1 MSTTTDDDNGGI
13 PTVVQRALGMRNLT
27 THQNYCNDGASTTIA
42 NNNVIICGLEG
53 LLLPR
58 YLALRSGGCTIQQ
71 YNNSSYDMLI
81 RAKNEEQ
88 QYRVSG
94 HKKQKVD
101 TSKSISNRP
110 RKRKRRSDHRGGES
124 CDHNTNGNDTVRGGG
139 GNDSD
144 IDMQSPE
151 SDAPSKSK
159 RRKRRRR
166 GKSGGQSNNNT
177 NNSIKDDWIHYQMMA
192 RIIVAPFTSS
202 LITTMNK
209 CKQIEKQNQKSS
221 HDVSSDSHDV
231 DNTTQVPNSTISN
244 AAEKLT
250 DSVSAVKNV
259 YQKNSVNSTHSKRN
273 NNLLLALS
281 SPQESL
287 ATIVDGAVC
296 TLVRR
301 THRHRSTTK
310 PSTMFKGIRN
320 NNVGKK
326 NEKQKIVYRRR
337 PRQKSKKGD
346 TSMATTSASTM
357 NTNNSNNN
365 WLLEQNLL
373 STGYTLGS
381 GETYSSSHNN
391 LISNSNNNQNQLLRG
406 CPNMAPGIHCL
417 HPNTLTSYAR
427 SSSLM
432 KALHSL
438 IGDDALREM
447 LVNAVILVP
456 AISSIA
462 TEDSEGEQQSVFDRG
477 NYFQLCGPPLNKLAK
492 KFDEMSSSVV
502 VAATNGNR
510 KRKRNDTVDDDIPAV
525 TDTKQNKKQT
535 TQNEDDQWNPN
546 KPIPRGNLFYCDF
559 YNKHVGLSPNHL
571 LNQSDEDVP
580 SSSEASTAKSNN
592 NMDVNVKL
600 LNSMVRIWPGRRPH
614 QPNES
619 SKVAINGNKRRGR
632 WRRLRESG
640 ISMCQE
646 MRRRHKQCDYAR
658 LLERHCPLPTDTSIA
673 ASVNNDTKTAL
684 SHYVTL
690 HTPVDNVG
698 SFLEAVLGSAFP
710 NSFWGSINNFHQ
722 VVQTVRV
729 FVHLGRTEQ
738 LPEKAIVDGI
748 RVLDMTWLLPNTS
761 NSNKGSSA
769 KSNQKRRKLSR
780 SEHESTSVLVRN
792 VMRWLYKQI
801 IIPLLRSTFYIT
813 ETEFTG
819 SRVLYYRRPI
829 WSRIKSLSM
838 KILLKQQYREMNV
851 AKVQKLL
858 SNHNV
863 GCPPAPLRL
872 LPKKTGIRA
881 IAMLSKSCETDAT
894 MAMNQQ
900 QLAPPNKILQST
912 FHALKYEHE
921 KKPTLFGAG
930 VLGLTEIFPSFCTF
944 VEALKQRR
952 LNNNNGSIT
961 TNSRHHGQDSQL
973 YFASADIKHCYDN
986 INQKHLLKLMKS
998 VIEEDVYMT
1007 KNNFILHS
1015 KDNKSSLRCRW
1026 KKNTFSTDQFSSFLA
1041 TSNALVDKC
1050 FNSILVDGVHCSME
1064 KKETITGLLRDHI
1077 FGQVVV
1083 ANGNHG
1089 QRYLLQRNGIPQV
1102 SYICTFCQCLILSPL
1117 AFAHTSYLSNT
1128 INREVFYHQCFAIY
1142 TLATLRG
1149 IY

>member
-1 MSTTTDDDNGGI
+1 MSTTTDDDDGGI
-13 PTVVQRALGMRNLT
+13 PTVVQRALGMQNLT
-27 THQNYCNDGASTTIA
+27 SHQNYRNDGASTIA
-42 NNNVIICGLEG
+42 NNNEVMCGLEG
-53 LLLPR
+53 FLLPR
-58 YLALRSGGCTIQQ
+58 YLALRSGSCNVQQ
-71 YNNSSYDMLI
+71 NYAYDMLI
-81 RAKNEEQ
+81 RAKNEELQ
-88 QYRVSG
+88 HRVG
-94 HKKQKVD
+94 GYKQQKVNA
-101 TSKSISNRP
+101 SKSGSKRP
-110 RKRKRRSDHRGGES
+110 RKRKRKADHRDISDEK
-124 CDHNTNGNDTVRGGG
+124 NTNGDNTVRGGG
-139 GNDSD
+139 ADND
-144 IDMQSPE
+144 IDMQSQSTE
-151 SDAPSKSK
+151 SDPPTKSK
-159 RRKRRRR
+159 RHKRRRR
-166 GKSGGQSNNNT
+166 RKRSSKQSNNTT
-177 NNSIKDDWIHYQMMA
+177 NNSNKDDWLHYQMMA
-192 RIIVAPFTSS
+192 RIIIAPFTSS

-221 HDVSSDSHDV
+221 HHVYDAKHTIPTNAHQAMPSSITSNAVEKVSDSSSV
-231 DNTTQVPNSTISN
+231 KNIYQKSNST
-244 AAEKLT
+244 
-250 DSVSAVKNV
+250 
-259 YQKNSVNSTHSKRN
+259 NSIHSKSN
-273 NNLLLALS
+273 NNLLLTLS

-301 THRHRSTTK
+301 THRHRSTK
-310 PSTMFKGIRN
+310 SSTMFKGRN
-320 NNVGKK
+320 NSVGKK
-326 NEKQKIVYRRR
+326 NKKQKIVYRRR
-337 PRQKSKKGD
+337 QRQKSKKGD
-346 TSMATTSASTM
+346 TQVGTTSSTTM
-357 NTNNSNNN
+357 NNNNKDTNNN

-391 LISNSNNNQNQLLRG
+391 NLSNSNTNQNNQLLRG

-427 SSSLM
+427 SSALM
-432 KALHSL
+432 KVLHTL

-447 LVNAVILVP
+447 LLNAVILVP
-456 AISSIA
+456 AISSTA
-462 TEDSEGEQQSVFDRG
+462 TANSEGEQQSVFDRG

-492 KFDEMSSSVV
+492 KFDLMSNSVEAAASTSS
-502 VAATNGNR
+502 ASR
-510 KRKRNDTVDDDIPAV
+510 KRKRNDTADDGPNDV
-525 TDTKQNKKQT
+525 DTKHKKKQT
-535 TQNEDDQWNPN
+535 TTTHRDEERWDPN
-546 KPIPRGNLFYCDF
+546 RPIPRGNLFYCDF

-571 LNQSDEDVP
+571 LNQSDDDV
-580 SSSEASTAKSNN
+580 SLAGSTTTKSHN

-614 QPNES
+614 HSNES
-619 SKVAINGNKRRGR
+619 NKVTIIINGNKRRGR

-658 LLERHCPLPTDTSIA
+658 LLERCCPLPTDTTTTA
-673 ASVNNDTKTAL
+673 NDDIKSTL

-738 LPEKAIVDGI
+738 LPEKTIVDGI
-748 RVLDMTWLLPNTS
+748 RVLDMDWLLPNTS

-881 IAMLSKSCETDAT
+881 IAMLSKSCETDDA
-894 MAMNQQ
+894 MAAIMNQQ
-900 QLAPPNKILQST
+900 LSMAPPNKILQSA

-930 VLGLTEIFPSFCTF
+930 VLGLTEVFPSFCTF

-952 LNNNNGSIT
+952 SNNGGSTT
-961 TNSRHHGQDSQL
+961 TNSRLDDQDSQL

-998 VIEEDVYMT
+998 VIDEDVYMT

-1102 SYICTFCQCLILSPL
+1102 SYICTCLFNLTILNQSCISLYP
-1117 AFAHTSYLSNT
+1117 
-1128 INREVFYHQCFAIY
+1128 
-1142 TLATLRG
+1142 
-1149 IY
+1149 

>member
-1 MSTTTDDDNGGI
+1 MSRTTITDDDGGI
-13 PTVVQRALGMRNLT
+13 PTVVQRALGMQNLS
-27 THQNYCNDGASTTIA
+27 THQNYCNDGASTTNNFDHDGASNTIA
-42 NNNVIICGLEG
+42 NNNNVMICGLEG
-53 LLLPR
+53 FLLPR
-58 YLALRSGGCTIQQ
+58 YLALRSGRNIQQ
-71 YNNSSYDMLI
+71 ASDSSFDMLM
-81 RAKNEEQ
+81 RAKNEELQ
-88 QYRVSG
+88 HRLSG
-94 HKKQKVD
+94 HKQQKVD
-101 TSKSISNRP
+101 ASSKSNRP
-110 RKRKRRSDHRGGES
+110 RKRKRKSDHHGKS
-124 CDHNTNGNDTVRGGG
+124 NNNNTNKVGTAVRGVGAD
-139 GNDSD
+139 ND
-144 IDMQSPE
+144 IDMQSQSPE
-151 SDAPSKSK
+151 SDAPTKSK

-166 GKSGGQSNNNT
+166 RKSSNQSNNT
-177 NNSIKDDWIHYQMMA
+177 NNSNKDDWIHYQMMA

-209 CKQIEKQNQKSS
+209 CKQIEKQNQKSCS
-221 HDVSSDSHDV
+221 HDVLIDTNHEQHTTPKVNQATSSTTS
-231 DNTTQVPNSTISN
+231 NT
-244 AAEKLT
+244 AEKRT
-250 DSVSAVKNV
+250 DSVPATVKNV
-259 YQKNSVNSTHSKRN
+259 YQKNKSTNSTHLKPN
-273 NNLLLALS
+273 NNLLLTLS

-301 THRHRSTTK
+301 THRHRSTK
-310 PSTMFKGIRN
+310 SSAMFKGCRN

-326 NEKQKIVYRRR
+326 EQQILYRRR
-337 PRQKSKKGD
+337 QRQKSTGD
-346 TSMATTSASTM
+346 TSMATPSSTTT

-391 LISNSNNNQNQLLRG
+391 NNNTNQNNQLLRG

-427 SSSLM
+427 SSQLM
-432 KALHSL
+432 KILHSL

-447 LVNAVILVP
+447 LVNAVIVVP
-456 AISSIA
+456 AISST
-462 TEDSEGEQQSVFDRG
+462 TEDSGWLKAEGEQQSVFDRG

-492 KFDEMSSSVV
+492 KFDEMSSSVEE
-502 VAATNGNR
+502 AAASGNSR
-510 KRKRNDTVDDDIPAV
+510 KRKRNDMVEDDPNDM
-525 TDTKQNKKQT
+525 DTKLKKRQ
-535 TQNEDDQWNPN
+535 PN
-546 KPIPRGNLFYCDF
+546 NLNRDEERWDPNRPIPRGNLFYCDF
-559 YNKHVGLSPNHL
+559 YNRHVGLSPNHL
-571 LNQSDEDVP
+571 LNQSDEDV
-580 SSSEASTAKSNN
+580 SSSAKESSTTKSNN

-600 LNSMVRIWPGRRPH
+600 LNSMVRLWPGRPY
-614 QPNES
+614 QSNTS
-619 SKVAINGNKRRGR
+619 SKVSIIINGNKRRGR

-640 ISMCQE
+640 INMCQE

-658 LLERHCPLPTDTSIA
+658 LLERHFPLPIDTST
-673 ASVNNDTKTAL
+673 STNDDIKTTL
-684 SHYVTL
+684 SHYVTF

-710 NSFWGSINNFHQ
+710 NSFWGSIHNFHQ
-722 VVQTVRV
+722 VIRTVRV
-729 FVHLGRTEQ
+729 FVQLGRTEQ

-748 RVLDMTWLLPNTS
+748 RVLDMKWLLPNTS
-761 NSNKGSSA
+761 KKNKDSSA
-769 KSNQKRRKLSR
+769 KSNKRRKLSR
-780 SEHESTSVLVRN
+780 SEHGSTSVLVRN
-792 VMRWLYKQI
+792 VMRWLYKQF

-881 IAMLSKSCETDAT
+881 IAMLSKSCETDDA
-894 MAMNQQ
+894 MAAIMNQQ
-900 QLAPPNKILQST
+900 LSMAPPNKILQST

-930 VLGLTEIFPSFCTF
+930 VLGLTEVFPSFCTF

-952 LNNNNGSIT
+952 SNNGGSTT
-961 TNSRHHGQDSQL
+961 TNSRLDDQDSQL

-998 VIEEDVYMT
+998 VIDEDVYMT

-1102 SYICTFCQCLILSPL
+1102 SYICTCCS
-1117 AFAHTSYLSNT
+1117 T
-1128 INREVFYHQCFAIY
+1128 
-1142 TLATLRG
+1142 
-1149 IY
+1149 